1 MDFEKRLEAMELML
15 ELLDQK
21 SSCSDLYQAL
31 STRWC
36 DWDNQLLW
44 GDTIARPITAII
56 VMSGLEKIKM
66 QYMPGFVTK
75 SVMYCT
81 TEN

>member
-21 SSCSDLYQAL
+21 SSCSDLYAALSTRWCIVYHAL

-36 DWDNQLLW
+36 D
-44 GDTIARPITAII
+44 
-56 VMSGLEKIKM
+56 
-66 QYMPGFVTK
+66 
-75 SVMYCT
+75 
-81 TEN
+81 